1 MESAKISAVVTVAL
15 LPAATRACSHAA
27 STCAFL
33 SSAVSLRSS
42 RIISVCGLTFAI
54 GAVVFSVPRVS

>member
-1 MESAKISAVVTVAL
+1 VTVAL
-15 LPAATRACSHAA
+15 LPAATCACSHAA
-27 STCAFL
+27 STWAFL